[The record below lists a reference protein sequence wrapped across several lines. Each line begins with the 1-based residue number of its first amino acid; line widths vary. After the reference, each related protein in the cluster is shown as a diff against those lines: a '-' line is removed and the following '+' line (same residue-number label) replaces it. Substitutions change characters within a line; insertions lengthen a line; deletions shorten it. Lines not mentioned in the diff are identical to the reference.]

1 MKLILKVILSVL
13 LIIAYLLTFYNIG
26 SFKIEWVEKNIIS
39 FLNSYIGDYS
49 RTFFLIIFINL
60 LLIIFIIP
68 KKIDQQQKVNQILS
82 IFAYPFY
89 NVFFIWKNL

>member
-1 MKLILKVILSVL
+1 MKLIVKVILSVL

-26 SFKIEWVEKNIIS
+26 SFRIEWVEKNIIS

-82 IFAYPFY
+82 IFVYPFY